1 MTLAGA
7 AAAACSTPPPFRF
20 QPGIDQAFQHLYS
33 SDYPAAQ
40 SALDQYLSQQPGDPV
55 GYAVKAS
62 AYLFT
67 ELDRMG
73 ILESEFFESDKKIG
87 DSHKRPG
94 ADPAARDAFYRNI
107 EKAQLLSRSAL
118 AANPND
124 ENALFAACLA
134 LGNQTDFMALIE
146 RRQLASLSL
155 TRQSYRQA
163 KHLLHL
169 NPRFYDAYLST
180 GFTEYVFSSLPALV
194 RLFVRF
200 DDVRGDK
207 QQALRHLQIVA
218 SQGHYLKPFAKIL
231 LATAA
236 LRDHRLRDAQG
247 ILLELTHSYPSNS
260 LLQRELT
267 KVNLRV
273 GQGG

>member
-1 MTLAGA
+1 MTLLAAVSA
-7 AAAACSTPPPFRF
+7 AASATPPFEF
-20 QPGIDQAFQHLYS
+20 QPGLDQAFQHLYS
-33 SDYPAAQ
+33 SDFRGAQ
-40 SALDQYLSQQPGDPV
+40 TTLDQYLLAHPADPV

-67 ELDRMG
+67 ELDRLG
-73 ILESEFFESDKKIG
+73 VLESEFFESDKSIG
-87 DSHKRPG
+87 DSRRRAG
-94 ADPAARDAFYRNI
+94 ADPATRTAFYANI
-107 EKAQLLSRSAL
+107 EKAHSLSRAAL
-118 AANPND
+118 AAHSDD

-134 LGNQTDFMALIE
+134 MGSQTDFMALIE

-155 TRQSYRQA
+155 TKRSYREA
-163 KHLLHL
+163 KHLLRI
-169 NPRFYDAYLST
+169 NPRFYDAYLTT
-180 GFTEYVFSSLPALV
+180 GFTEYVFSSLPTLV
-194 RLFVRF
+194 RFFVRF
-200 DDVRGDK
+200 DDMQGDR

-218 SQGHYLKPFAKIL
+218 TQGHYLKPFAKIL

-247 ILLELTHSYPSNS
+247 ILLELTQSYPGNT

-273 GQGG
+273 RQGG

>member
-1 MTLAGA
+1 MTLVGA
-7 AAAACSTPPPFRF
+7 ATATCSAPPPFRF
-20 QPGIDQAFQHLYS
+20 QPGIDQAFQRLYS
-33 SDYPAAQ
+33 SDYRGAQ
-40 SALDQYLSQQPGDPV
+40 SALDQYLAQQPGDPV

-94 ADPAARDAFYRNI
+94 ADPAARTAFYQNI
-107 EKAQLLSRSAL
+107 DKAQTLARAAL

-155 TRQSYRQA
+155 TRQSYREA
-163 KHLLHL
+163 KHLLNL

-180 GFTEYVFSSLPALV
+180 GFTEYVFSSLPSLV
-194 RLFVRF
+194 RFFVRF
-200 DDVRGDK
+200 DDVKGDK
-207 QQALRHLQIVA
+207 QQALRHLEIVA

-247 ILLELTHSYPSNS
+247 ILLELTQSYPANN
-260 LLQRELT
+260 LLQRELA
-267 KVNLRV
+267 KVNQRV
-273 GQGG
+273 RQGG

>member
-1 MTLAGA
+1 MALACA
-7 AAAACSTPPPFRF
+7 ATATCSAPPFRF
-20 QPGIDQAFQHLYS
+20 QPGIDLAFEHLYS
-33 SDYPAAQ
+33 SDYVGAQ
-40 SALDQYLSQQPGDPV
+40 TALDRYLTQQPADPV
-55 GYAVKAS
+55 AYAVKAS

-67 ELDRMG
+67 ELDRLG

-87 DSHKRPG
+87 DSRRRGG
-94 ADPAARDAFYRNI
+94 ADPAARAAFYRNI
-107 EKAQLLSRSAL
+107 EKAQSLSRSAL

-163 KHLLHL
+163 KHLLNL

-180 GFTEYVFSSLPALV
+180 GFTEYVFSSLPSLV
-194 RLFVRF
+194 RFFVRF
-200 DDVRGDK
+200 DDMQGDRQK
-207 QQALRHLQIVA
+207 ALRHLEIVA

-236 LRDHRLRDAQG
+236 LREHRLHDAQG
-247 ILLELTHSYPSNS
+247 ILLELTQSYPSNN
-260 LLQRELT
+260 LLRRELA

-273 GQGG
+273 RQGG